1 MSVTL
6 SLNMIYKYSF
16 HNDYVNWSNWESRNW
31 KIKDKHLTRN
41 SLKEMFALK
50 PIKYVDI
57 EEFVMCLM
65 ILLHSRLRLH
75 FSESCEKLVFVCH
88 AEVTGF
94 FFSFSLVQLLK
105 QNLKQKWK
113 QSGFTIS
120 S

>member
-1 MSVTL
+1 
-6 SLNMIYKYSF
+6 
-16 HNDYVNWSNWESRNW
+16 
-31 KIKDKHLTRN
+31 
-41 SLKEMFALK
+41 MFALK

-94 FFSFSLVQLLK
+94 FFFFFFFFSTVTQTESQTEVK
-105 QNLKQKWK
+105 AVR
-113 QSGFTIS
+113 FHY
-120 S
+120 